1 MDAKNLL
8 SVHKISKSYGIKT
21 LYKDITFGIHEG
33 EKIAI
38 VAKNGAGKTTLMR
51 TLLDPAIADTGDV
64 VFRND
69 LKIRY
74 LGQQPSFEDGL
85 TVREVL
91 YQSEHPG
98 LAALQHYEQ
107 VLTDGADPDAMQ
119 KALDRVDITGGW
131 TIEGRIQEMHGKMNL
146 PDMDRKVDHFSGGE
160 VKRLAMAQ
168 LFIEEPDL
176 ILMDEPTNHLD
187 LDIIEWLEEYLISY
201 KGALLMITHD
211 RYFLERVCGT
221 IYELEN
227 LQFYKYDGNYSY
239 YLEQKEMREANEAA
253 NLHKTKQL
261 FKKELD
267 WMRKTPSAR
276 TGKSKD
282 RIDRFKDIKKVAK
295 QRIDDREVALEINSS
310 RLGGKILELHKVA
323 KSYPDKLLIESFSY
337 IFKKGERAGI
347 VGPNGSGKSTL
358 LKLIME
364 LETPD
369 KGKIVTGDTVIFGH
383 YTQDGIIDK
392 NELKV
397 IEVVQEIGEYITL
410 KKGQKLTASQL
421 CERFLFD
428 SHQQYSYV
436 STLSGGEK
444 RRLFLLTILMK
455 NPNFLILDEPTND
468 LDILTLQA
476 LEEFLED
483 FPGCLLVVSHDRYF
497 LDKLCDHLF
506 VFEGGGRI
514 KDFNGRYYEWR
525 EDQKR
530 IEAIS
535 TAAPKELVPEK
546 EPKKEKVK
554 TKLNFNEKREWEEL
568 PEQIAALEARRD
580 ALNSV
585 FEGTDQDPDEVLR
598 AAAEVQEVI
607 AELDEKEMRW
617 LELSE
622 FADE

>member
-38 VAKNGAGKTTLMR
+38 VAKNGAGKSTLMN
-51 TLLDPAIADTGDV
+51 TLMDPAIADTGEV
-64 VFRND
+64 TFRKGI
-69 LKIRY
+69 KIRY
-74 LGQQPSFEDGL
+74 LSQQPSFENGQ
-85 TVREVL
+85 TVREIL

-98 LAALQHYEQ
+98 LDALRDYEAI
-107 VLTDGADPDAMQ
+107 LASGETEGMQ
-119 KALDRVDITGGW
+119 AALDRVEATGGW
-131 TIEGRIQEMHGKMNL
+131 HLEGRIQEMHGRMNL
-146 PDMDRKVDHFSGGE
+146 PDMDRTVDYFSGGE

-187 LDIIEWLEEYLISY
+187 LDIIEWLEEYLINY

-227 LQFYKYDGNYSY
+227 LQFYKYEGNYSY
-239 YLEQKEMREANEAA
+239 YLEQKEAREANEAA

-267 WMRKTPSAR
+267 WMRRTPSAR
-276 TGKSKD
+276 TGKAKD
-282 RIDRFKDIKKVAK
+282 RIDRFKDVKKAAK
-295 QRIDDREVALEINSS
+295 KRIDDREVTLELNAQ

-323 KSYPDKLLIESFSY
+323 KSFPDKLLIEQFNY
-337 IFKKGERAGI
+337 IFKKGERIGI

-358 LKLIME
+358 LKMIMGE
-364 LETPD
+364 LVPD
-369 KGKIVTGDTVIFGH
+369 KGKIVTGDTVVFGH
-383 YTQDGIIDK
+383 YTQDGIVNKDD
-392 NELKV
+392 LKV

-436 STLSGGEK
+436 STLSGGER

-476 LEEFLED
+476 LESFLEEYS
-483 FPGCLLVVSHDRYF
+483 GCLLVVSHDRYF

-525 EDQKR
+525 EEQKR
-530 IEAIS
+530 IDAIRTS
-535 TAAPKELVPEK
+535 VAKEVPKE

-554 TKLNFNEKREWEEL
+554 TKLSYMEKREWDEL
-568 PEQIAALEARRD
+568 PGQIEALEARRD
-580 ALNSV
+580 ALNAV
-585 FEGTDQDPDEVLR
+585 FEGAEQDPEEVA
-598 AAAEVQEVI
+598 AAAEEIKEVL

-622 FADE
+622 FDYE

>member
-1 MDAKNLL
+1 LDIKNLL
-8 SVHKISKSYGIKT
+8 SVHQLSKSYGIKT
-21 LYKDITFGIHEG
+21 LFTDLTFGISEG

-38 VAKNGAGKTTLMR
+38 VAKNGSGKSTLMR
-51 TLLDPAIADTGDV
+51 TLMDPAIADSGTISYRKGIK
-64 VFRND
+64 
-69 LKIRY
+69 LRY
-74 LGQQPSFEDGL
+74 LEQHPEFAPGQ
-85 TVREVL
+85 TVRDVL

-98 LAALQHYEQ
+98 LEALRQYESI
-107 VLTDGADPDAMQ
+107 VAEGADAHAMQ
-119 KALDRVDITGGW
+119 LALDKVEATGGW
-131 TIEGRIQEMHGKMNL
+131 AIEGRIQEMHGKMDL
-146 PDMDRKVDHFSGGE
+146 PAMDRIIDKFSGGE
-160 VKRLAMAQ
+160 IKRLAMAQ

-187 LDIIEWLEEYLISY
+187 LNIIEWLEEYLIGY

-221 IYELEN
+221 IYELDH
-227 LQFYKYDGNYSY
+227 QTFFKYDGNYSY
-239 YLEQKEMREANEAA
+239 FLEQKELREANEAA
-253 NLHKTKQL
+253 NLHKAKQL
-261 FKKELD
+261 FKRELD

-282 RIDRFKDIKKVAK
+282 RIDRFGEVKKIAK
-295 QRIDDREVALEINSS
+295 QRVDDSEVSLAINSQ
-310 RLGGKILELHKVA
+310 RLGGKILELHKVG
-323 KSYPDKLLIESFSY
+323 KSFPDKLLIESFDY
-337 IFKKGERAGI
+337 TFKKGERVGI

-358 LKLIME
+358 LKMILGE
-364 LETPD
+364 ETPS
-369 KGKIVTGDTVIFGH
+369 KGKIITGDTVIFGH
-383 YTQDGIIDK
+383 YSQGGIADK
-392 NELKV
+392 DHLKV

-428 SHQQYSYV
+428 SNQQYSYT

-476 LEEFLED
+476 LEEFLDD

-514 KDFNGRYYEWR
+514 KDFNGHYYEWR
-525 EDQKR
+525 EEQKR
-530 IEAIS
+530 IDAIK
-535 TAAPKELVPEK
+535 TAAPKPVVEEA
-546 EPKKEKVK
+546 PKKEKTK
-554 TKLNFNEKREWEEL
+554 TKMGYMEKREWDAL
-568 PEQIAALEARRD
+568 PGEIEALEARRD
-580 ALNSV
+580 ALNAV
-585 FEGTDQDPDEVLR
+585 FESQEQDPEEVAK
-598 AAAEVQEVI
+598 AAAEIQEVLD
-607 AELDEKEMRW
+607 ALDEKEMRW

-622 FADE
+622 LDYE

>member
-1 MDAKNLL
+1 MDTRNLL

-38 VAKNGAGKTTLMR
+38 VAKNGAGKTTLMK
-51 TLLDPAIADTGDV
+51 TLLDPAIADSGEV
-64 VFRND
+64 VFRNGI
-69 LKIRY
+69 KIRY
-74 LGQQPSFEDGL
+74 LSQQPSFEDGL
-85 TVREVL
+85 TVRQVL

-98 LAALQHYEQ
+98 LNALRDYEE
-107 VLTDGADPDAMQ
+107 VLANGASPEAMQ
-119 KALDRVDITGGW
+119 KALDKVDATGGW

-160 VKRLAMAQ
+160 IKRLALAQ

-239 YLEQKEMREANEAA
+239 FLEQKEAREANEAA
-253 NLHKTKQL
+253 NLHKAKQL

-267 WMRKTPSAR
+267 WMRRTPSAR
-276 TGKSKD
+276 TGKAKD
-282 RIDRFKDIKKVAK
+282 RIDRFKDVKKVAK
-295 QRIDDREVALEINSS
+295 QRIDDSEVTLALNSA
-310 RLGGKILELHKVA
+310 RLGGKILELHKIG
-323 KSYPDKLLIESFSY
+323 KSYPDKLLIEQFSY

-358 LKLIME
+358 LKLIMG
-364 LETPD
+364 LEDPD
-369 KGKIVTGDTVIFGH
+369 KGKIITGETVIFGH
-383 YTQDGIIDK
+383 YTQDGMIDK
-392 NELKV
+392 NDLKV
-397 IEVVQEIGEYITL
+397 IEVIQEIGEYITL

-476 LEEFLED
+476 LEEFLEE

-525 EDQKR
+525 EDQKK
-530 IEAIS
+530 IDAIG
-535 TAAPKELVPEK
+535 TTVPKETPVEK
-546 EPKKEKVK
+546 EKKKDKVK
-554 TKLNFNEKREWEEL
+554 TKLSYMEKREWDEL
-568 PEQIAALEARRD
+568 PGEIEALEQRRD
-580 ALNSV
+580 ELNAV
-585 FEGTDQDPDEVLR
+585 FEGTDQDPEKVA
-598 AAAEVQEVI
+598 AAAEEIKEVL
-607 AELDEKEMRW
+607 AALDEKEMRW

-622 FADE
+622 FDYE

>member
-107 VLTDGADPDAMQ
+107 VLADGADPDAMQ

-364 LETPD
+364 LEMPD

-546 EPKKEKVK
+546 ETKKEKVK

>member
-1 MDAKNLL
+1 MESKNLL
-8 SVHKISKSYGIKT
+8 SVHKISKSFGIKT

-38 VAKNGAGKTTLMR
+38 IAKNGAGKTTLMR
-51 TLLDPAIADTGDV
+51 TLIDPSNADTGDV
-64 VFRND
+64 VFRNGI
-69 LKIRY
+69 KIRY
-74 LGQQPSFEDGL
+74 LSQQPAYADGL

-91 YQSEHPG
+91 YQSDHPG
-98 LAALQHYEQ
+98 LDALRAYEK
-107 VLTDGADPDAMQ
+107 VLMGEGDTDAMQ
-119 KALDRVDITGGW
+119 AALDRVEITGGW
-131 TIEGRIQEMHGKMNL
+131 TIEGRIQEMHSRMNL
-146 PDMDRKVDHFSGGE
+146 PDMERKVDRFSGGE
-160 VKRLAMAQ
+160 IKRLALAQ

-187 LDIIEWLEEYLISY
+187 LDIIEWLEEYLINY

-221 IYELEN
+221 MFELEN
-227 LQFYKYDGNYSY
+227 LQFYKYEGNYSY
-239 YLEQKEMREANEAA
+239 YLEQKELREANEAA
-253 NLHKTKQL
+253 HLHKAKQL

-267 WMRKTPSAR
+267 WMRKSPSAR

-282 RIDRFKDIKKVAK
+282 RIDRFKDVKKVAN
-295 QRIDDREVALEINSS
+295 QRIDDTEVTLALNSQ

-323 KSYPDKLLIESFSY
+323 KSYPDKLLIEPFSY
-337 IFKKGERAGI
+337 VFKKGERVGI
-347 VGPNGSGKSTL
+347 VGPNGCGKSTL

-369 KGKIVTGDTVIFGH
+369 TGKIITGETVVFGH
-383 YTQDGIIDK
+383 YTQDGMIDK
-392 NELKV
+392 NDLKV

-410 KKGQKLTASQL
+410 NKGQKLTASQL

-428 SHQQYSYV
+428 GHQQYSYV

-476 LEEFLED
+476 LEEFLEE
-483 FPGCLLVVSHDRYF
+483 FQGCLLVVSHDRYF

-506 VFEGGGRI
+506 IFEGGGRI

-530 IEAIS
+530 VDAIKTPKGKTVDS
-535 TAAPKELVPEK
+535 PKEK
-546 EPKKEKVK
+546 KTPKKN
-554 TKLNFNEKREWEEL
+554 KLSFSEKREWEDL
-568 PEQIAALEARRD
+568 PIQITALEDRREE
-580 ALNSV
+580 LNEI
-585 FEGTDQDPDEVLR
+585 FESNKQDPDQLVKASEEIER
-598 AAAEVQEVI
+598 I
-607 AELDEKEMRW
+607 ITELDQKEMRW

-622 FADE
+622 FESE

>member
-1 MDAKNLL
+1 LDTKNLL

-38 VAKNGAGKTTLMR
+38 VAKNGAGKSTLMK
-51 TLLDPAIADTGDV
+51 TLIDPANADTGEV
-64 VFRND
+64 VFRKGI
-69 LKIRY
+69 KIRY
-74 LGQQPSFEDGL
+74 LGQQPSFENGQ
-85 TVREVL
+85 TVREIL

-98 LAALQHYEQ
+98 LAALQEYEAI
-107 VLTDGADPDAMQ
+107 LASGNTNGMQ
-119 KALDRVDITGGW
+119 AALDKVEATGGW
-131 TIEGRIQEMHGKMNL
+131 HLEGRIQEMHGRMNL
-146 PDMDRKVDHFSGGE
+146 PDIDRMVDHFSGGE

-187 LDIIEWLEEYLISY
+187 LDIIEWLEEYLIGY

-227 LQFYKYDGNYSY
+227 LQFYKYEGNYSY
-239 YLEQKEMREANEAA
+239 YLEQKELREANEAA

-267 WMRKTPSAR
+267 WMRRTPSAR
-276 TGKSKD
+276 TGKAKD
-282 RIDRFKDIKKVAK
+282 RIDRFKDVKKIAK
-295 QRIDDREVALEINSS
+295 QRIDDREVTLELNAQ

-323 KSYPDKLLIESFSY
+323 KSFPDKLLIEQFNY
-337 IFKKGERAGI
+337 IFKKGERIGI
-347 VGPNGSGKSTL
+347 VGPNGCGKSTL
-358 LKLIME
+358 LKMIMGE
-364 LETPD
+364 LEPD
-369 KGKIVTGDTVIFGH
+369 KGKIVTGDTVVFGH
-383 YTQDGIIDK
+383 YTQDGMVNKDD
-392 NELKV
+392 LKV

-428 SHQQYSYV
+428 GHQQYSYV
-436 STLSGGEK
+436 STLSGGER

-476 LEEFLED
+476 LEVFLEEYS
-483 FPGCLLVVSHDRYF
+483 GCLLVVSHDRYF

-525 EDQKR
+525 EEQKR
-530 IEAIS
+530 IDAIRN
-535 TAAPKELVPEK
+535 TVVKEKEIEVE

-554 TKLNFNEKREWEEL
+554 NKLSYMEKREWDEL
-568 PEQIAALEARRD
+568 PGQIEVLEARRD
-580 ALNSV
+580 ALNAV
-585 FEGTDQDPDEVLR
+585 FEGTDQDPEEVASAAEEIKEVL
-598 AAAEVQEVI
+598 

-622 FADE
+622 FDYE

>member
-1 MDAKNLL
+1 M
-8 SVHKISKSYGIKT
+8 
-21 LYKDITFGIHEG
+21 YKDITFGIHEG

-38 VAKNGAGKTTLMR
+38 IAKNGAGKTTLMR
-51 TLLDPAIADTGDV
+51 TLIDPSNADTGDV
-64 VFRND
+64 VFRNGI
-69 LKIRY
+69 KIRY
-74 LGQQPSFEDGL
+74 LSQQPAYADGL

-91 YQSEHPG
+91 YQSDHPG
-98 LAALQHYEQ
+98 LDALRAYEE
-107 VLTDGADPDAMQ
+107 VLMGEGDTDAMQ
-119 KALDRVDITGGW
+119 AALDRVEITGGW
-131 TIEGRIQEMHGKMNL
+131 TIEGRIQEMHSRMNL
-146 PDMDRKVDHFSGGE
+146 PDMERKVDRFSGGE
-160 VKRLAMAQ
+160 IKRLALAQ

-187 LDIIEWLEEYLISY
+187 LDIIEWLEEYLINY

-221 IYELEN
+221 MFELEN
-227 LQFYKYDGNYSY
+227 LQFYKYEGNYSY
-239 YLEQKEMREANEAA
+239 YLEQKELREANEAA
-253 NLHKTKQL
+253 HLHKAKQL

-267 WMRKTPSAR
+267 WMRKSPSAR

-282 RIDRFKDIKKVAK
+282 RIDRFKDVKKVAS
-295 QRIDDREVALEINSS
+295 QRIDDTEVTLALNSQ

-323 KSYPDKLLIESFSY
+323 KSYPDKLLIEQFSY
-337 IFKKGERAGI
+337 VFKKGERVGI
-347 VGPNGSGKSTL
+347 VGPNGCGKSTL

-364 LETPD
+364 QETPD
-369 KGKIVTGDTVIFGH
+369 MGKIITGETVVFGH
-383 YTQDGIIDK
+383 YTQDGMIDK

-410 KKGQKLTASQL
+410 NKGQKLTASQL

-428 SHQQYSYV
+428 GHQQYSYV

-476 LEEFLED
+476 LEEFLEE
-483 FPGCLLVVSHDRYF
+483 FQGCLLVVSHDRYF

-506 VFEGGGRI
+506 IFEGGGRI

-530 IEAIS
+530 VDAIK
-535 TAAPKELVPEK
+535 TPKGKTIDPPKGKKVPK
-546 EPKKEKVK
+546 K
-554 TKLNFNEKREWEEL
+554 TKLSFSEKREWEDL
-568 PEQIAALEARRD
+568 PNQIKALEVRRKE
-580 ALNSV
+580 LNDV
-585 FEGTDQDPDEVLR
+585 FESNQQDADQLVKASEEIER
-598 AAAEVQEVI
+598 II
-607 AELDEKEMRW
+607 AELDQKEMRW

-622 FADE
+622 FESE

>member
-1 MDAKNLL
+1 MESKNLL
-8 SVHKISKSYGIKT
+8 SVHKISKSFGIKT

-38 VAKNGAGKTTLMR
+38 IAKNGAGKTTLMR
-51 TLLDPAIADTGDV
+51 TLIDPSNADTGDV
-64 VFRND
+64 VFRNGI
-69 LKIRY
+69 KIRY
-74 LGQQPSFEDGL
+74 LSQQPAYADGL

-91 YQSEHPG
+91 YQSDHPG
-98 LAALQHYEQ
+98 LDALRAYEK
-107 VLTDGADPDAMQ
+107 VLMGEGDTDAMQ
-119 KALDRVDITGGW
+119 AALDRVEITGGW
-131 TIEGRIQEMHGKMNL
+131 TIEGRIQEMHSRMNL
-146 PDMDRKVDHFSGGE
+146 PDMERKVDRFSGGE
-160 VKRLAMAQ
+160 IKRLALAQ

-187 LDIIEWLEEYLISY
+187 LDIIEWLEEYLINY

-221 IYELEN
+221 MFELEN
-227 LQFYKYDGNYSY
+227 LQFYKYEGNYSF
-239 YLEQKEMREANEAA
+239 YLEQKELREANEAA
-253 NLHKTKQL
+253 HLHKATQL

-267 WMRKTPSAR
+267 WMRKSPSAR

-282 RIDRFKDIKKVAK
+282 RIDRFKDVKKVAN
-295 QRIDDREVALEINSS
+295 QRIDDTEVTLALNSQ

-323 KSYPDKLLIESFSY
+323 KSYPDKLLIEQFSY
-337 IFKKGERAGI
+337 VFKKGERVGI
-347 VGPNGSGKSTL
+347 VGPNGCGKSTL

-369 KGKIVTGDTVIFGH
+369 TGKIITGETVVFGH
-383 YTQDGIIDK
+383 YTQDGMIDK
-392 NELKV
+392 NDLKV

-410 KKGQKLTASQL
+410 NKGQKLTASQL

-428 SHQQYSYV
+428 GHQQYSYV

-476 LEEFLED
+476 LEEFLEE
-483 FPGCLLVVSHDRYF
+483 FQGCLLVVSHDRYF

-506 VFEGGGRI
+506 IFEGGGRI

-530 IEAIS
+530 VDAIKTPKGKTVGS
-535 TAAPKELVPEK
+535 PKE
-546 EPKKEKVK
+546 KKTAKK
-554 TKLNFNEKREWEEL
+554 NKLSFSEKREWEDL
-568 PEQIAALEARRD
+568 PIQITALEDRREE
-580 ALNSV
+580 LNQI
-585 FEGTDQDPDEVLR
+585 FESNKQDPDQLVKASEEIER
-598 AAAEVQEVI
+598 I
-607 AELDEKEMRW
+607 ITELDQKEMRW

-622 FADE
+622 FESE

>member
-74 LGQQPSFEDGL
+74 LGQQPSFDKGL

-98 LAALQHYEQ
+98 LAALQAYEK
-107 VLTDGADPDAMQ
+107 VLAEGGDADAMQ
-119 KALDRVDITGGW
+119 KALDRVEITGGW

-146 PDMDRKVDHFSGGE
+146 PEMDRKVDHFSGGE

-239 YLEQKEMREANEAA
+239 YLEQKEAREANEAA

-358 LKLIME
+358 LKLIMG
-364 LETPD
+364 LENPD
-369 KGKIVTGDTVIFGH
+369 KGKIITGDTVIFGH

-392 NELKV
+392 NDLKV

-530 IEAIS
+530 IEAIK
-535 TAAPKELVPEK
+535 TAVPKEISVEK
-546 EPKKEKVK
+546 DKKKEKVK
-554 TKLNFNEKREWEEL
+554 TKLSFNEKREWDEL
-568 PEQIAALEARRD
+568 PGQIEALETRRD
-580 ALNSV
+580 ELNKV

-598 AAAEVQEVI
+598 AAAEIKEI
-607 AELDEKEMRW
+607 LAALDEKEMRW

-622 FADE
+622 FDYE

>member
-1 MDAKNLL
+1 MDARNLL

-38 VAKNGAGKTTLMR
+38 VAKNGAGKTTLMK
-51 TLLDPAIADTGDV
+51 TLLDPAIADTGEV
-64 VFRND
+64 VFRNGI
-69 LKIRY
+69 KIRY
-74 LGQQPSFEDGL
+74 LSQQPSFEDGM

-91 YQSEHPG
+91 YHSEHPG
-98 LAALQHYEQ
+98 LNALRDYEE
-107 VLTDGADPDAMQ
+107 VVANGASPEAMQ
-119 KALDRVDITGGW
+119 KALDKVDATGGW

-160 VKRLAMAQ
+160 IKRLALAQ

-239 YLEQKEMREANEAA
+239 FLEQKEAREANEAA
-253 NLHKTKQL
+253 NLHKAKQL

-267 WMRKTPSAR
+267 WMRRTPSAR
-276 TGKSKD
+276 TGKAKD
-282 RIDRFKDIKKVAK
+282 RIDRFKEVKKVAK
-295 QRIDDREVALEINSS
+295 QRIDDKEVTLAINSA
-310 RLGGKILELHKVA
+310 RLGGKILELHKIG
-323 KSYPDKLLIESFSY
+323 KSYPDKLLIEQFSY

-358 LKLIME
+358 LKLIMGIE
-364 LETPD
+364 APD
-369 KGKIVTGDTVIFGH
+369 KGKIITGETVIFGH
-383 YTQDGIIDK
+383 YTQDGMIDK
-392 NELKV
+392 NDLKV

-530 IEAIS
+530 IAAIGA
-535 TAAPKELVPEK
+535 TMPKDIPVEK
-546 EPKKEKVK
+546 EKKKEKVK
-554 TKLNFNEKREWEEL
+554 TKLSYMEKREWDEL
-568 PEQIAALEARRD
+568 PGEIEALEKRRD
-580 ALNSV
+580 ELNAV
-585 FEGTDQDPDEVLR
+585 FEGTDQDPEKVA
-598 AAAEVQEVI
+598 AAAEEIKEVLT
-607 AELDEKEMRW
+607 ALDEKEMRW

-622 FADE
+622 FDYE

>member
-1 MDAKNLL
+1 MESKNLL
-8 SVHKISKSYGIKT
+8 SVHKISKSFGIKT

-38 VAKNGAGKTTLMR
+38 IAKNGAGKTTLMR
-51 TLLDPAIADTGDV
+51 TLIDPSNADTGDV
-64 VFRND
+64 VFRNGI
-69 LKIRY
+69 KIRY
-74 LGQQPSFEDGL
+74 LSQQPAYADGL

-91 YQSEHPG
+91 YQSDHPG
-98 LAALQHYEQ
+98 LDALRAYEE
-107 VLTDGADPDAMQ
+107 VLMGEGNTDAMQ
-119 KALDRVDITGGW
+119 AALDRVEITGGW
-131 TIEGRIQEMHGKMNL
+131 TIEGRIQEMHSRMNL
-146 PDMDRKVDHFSGGE
+146 PDMERKVDRFSGGE
-160 VKRLAMAQ
+160 IKRLALAQ

-187 LDIIEWLEEYLISY
+187 LDIIEWLEEYLINY

-221 IYELEN
+221 MFELEN
-227 LQFYKYDGNYSY
+227 LQFYKYEGNYSY
-239 YLEQKEMREANEAA
+239 YLEQKELREANEAA
-253 NLHKTKQL
+253 HLHKAKQL

-267 WMRKTPSAR
+267 WMRKSPSAR

-282 RIDRFKDIKKVAK
+282 RIDRFKDVKKVAN
-295 QRIDDREVALEINSS
+295 QRIDDTEVTLALNSQ

-323 KSYPDKLLIESFSY
+323 KSYPDKLLIEQFSY
-337 IFKKGERAGI
+337 VFKKGERVGI
-347 VGPNGSGKSTL
+347 VGPNGCGKSTL

-369 KGKIVTGDTVIFGH
+369 TGKIITGETVVFGH
-383 YTQDGIIDK
+383 YTQDGMIDK
-392 NELKV
+392 NDLKV

-410 KKGQKLTASQL
+410 NKGQKLTASQL

-428 SHQQYSYV
+428 GHQQYSYV

-476 LEEFLED
+476 LEEFLEE
-483 FPGCLLVVSHDRYF
+483 FQGCLLVVSHDRYF

-506 VFEGGGRI
+506 IFEGGGRI

-530 IEAIS
+530 VDAIKTPKGKTVDS
-535 TAAPKELVPEK
+535 PKEK
-546 EPKKEKVK
+546 KTPKKN
-554 TKLNFNEKREWEEL
+554 KLSFSEKREWEDL
-568 PEQIAALEARRD
+568 PNQITALEDRREE
-580 ALNSV
+580 LNQI
-585 FEGTDQDPDEVLR
+585 FESNKQDPDQLVKASEEIER
-598 AAAEVQEVI
+598 I
-607 AELDEKEMRW
+607 ITELDQKEMRW

-622 FADE
+622 FESE

>member
-1 MDAKNLL
+1 MDVKNLL
-8 SVHKISKSYGIKT
+8 SVHKIGKSYGIKT

-38 VAKNGAGKTTLMR
+38 VAKNGAGKSTLMR
-51 TLLDPAIADTGDV
+51 TLMDPAISDSGDV
-64 VFRND
+64 VFRNG
-69 LKIRY
+69 LTVRY
-74 LGQQPSFEDGL
+74 LEQQPEFPAGM

-91 YQSEHPG
+91 YHSEHPG
-98 LAALQHYEQ
+98 LDALRAYEK
-107 VLTDGADPDAMQ
+107 VLADGADPDAMQ
-119 KALDRVDITGGW
+119 AALDRVDALGGW
-131 TIEGRIQEMHGKMNL
+131 TVEGRIQELAGKMQL
-146 PDMDRKVDHFSGGE
+146 PDMDRIIDNFSGGE
-160 VKRLAMAQ
+160 IKRIALAQ

-187 LDIIEWLEEYLISY
+187 LDIIEWLEEYLIGY

-211 RYFLERVCGT
+211 RYFLERICGT
-221 IYELEN
+221 IFELEN
-227 LQFYKYDGNYSY
+227 QQFYRYEGNYSY

-253 NLHKTKQL
+253 NLQKTRQL
-261 FKKELD
+261 FKKELE
-267 WMRKTPSAR
+267 WMRRTPSAR

-282 RIDRFKDIKKVAK
+282 RKDRFQDIKKEAK
-295 QRIDDREVALEINSS
+295 KRIDDREVSLAINSQ
-310 RLGGKILELHKVA
+310 RLGGKILELHKIG
-323 KSYPDKLLIESFSY
+323 KSYPNRLLIEQFSY

-358 LKLIME
+358 LKIILGQE
-364 LETPD
+364 EPD
-369 KGKIVTGDTVIFGH
+369 KGKIVTGDTVIYGH
-383 YTQDGIIDK
+383 YSQDGILDK
-392 NELKV
+392 DHMKV

-428 SHQQYSYV
+428 SHQQYTYV

-444 RRLFLLTILMK
+444 RRLYLLTILMK

-476 LEEFLED
+476 LEEFLDD

-514 KDFNGRYYEWR
+514 KDFNGHYYEWR
-525 EDQKR
+525 EEQKR
-530 IEAIS
+530 IEAVG
-535 TAAPKELVPEK
+535 TKEEK
-546 EPKKEKVK
+546 FETHKPKKEKVK
-554 TKLNFNEKREWEEL
+554 TKLSFNEKIEWEEL
-568 PEQIAALEARRD
+568 PGQIEALELRRD
-580 ALNSV
+580 ALNAV
-585 FEGTDQDPDEVLR
+585 FESAEQDADQIA
-598 AAAEVQEVI
+598 AAAEEIKQVLAQ
-607 AELDEKEMRW
+607 LDEKEMRW

-622 FADE
+622 YAEE

>member
-1 MDAKNLL
+1 LESKNLL
-8 SVHKISKSYGIKT
+8 SVHKISKSFGIKT

-38 VAKNGAGKTTLMR
+38 IAKNGAGKTTLMR
-51 TLLDPAIADTGDV
+51 TLIDPSNADTGDV
-64 VFRND
+64 VFRNGI
-69 LKIRY
+69 KIRY
-74 LGQQPSFEDGL
+74 LSQQPAYADGL

-91 YQSEHPG
+91 YQSDHPG
-98 LAALQHYEQ
+98 LDALRAYEK
-107 VLTDGADPDAMQ
+107 VLMGEGDTDAMQ
-119 KALDRVDITGGW
+119 AALDRVEITGGW
-131 TIEGRIQEMHGKMNL
+131 TIEGRIQEMHSRMNL
-146 PDMDRKVDHFSGGE
+146 PDMERKVDRFSGGE
-160 VKRLAMAQ
+160 IKRLALAQ

-187 LDIIEWLEEYLISY
+187 LDIIEWLEEYLINY

-221 IYELEN
+221 MFELEN
-227 LQFYKYDGNYSY
+227 LQFYKYEGNYSY
-239 YLEQKEMREANEAA
+239 YLEQKELREANEAA
-253 NLHKTKQL
+253 HLHKAKQL

-267 WMRKTPSAR
+267 WMRKSPSAR

-282 RIDRFKDIKKVAK
+282 RIDRFKDVKKVAN
-295 QRIDDREVALEINSS
+295 QRIDDTEVTLALNSQ

-323 KSYPDKLLIESFSY
+323 KSYPDKLLIEQFSY
-337 IFKKGERAGI
+337 VFKKGERVGI
-347 VGPNGSGKSTL
+347 VGPNGCGKSTL

-369 KGKIVTGDTVIFGH
+369 TGKIITGETVVFGH
-383 YTQDGIIDK
+383 YTQDGMIDK
-392 NELKV
+392 NDLKV

-410 KKGQKLTASQL
+410 NKGQKLTASQL

-428 SHQQYSYV
+428 GHQQYSYV

-476 LEEFLED
+476 LEEFLEE
-483 FPGCLLVVSHDRYF
+483 FQGCLLVVSHDRYF

-506 VFEGGGRI
+506 IFEGGGRI

-530 IEAIS
+530 VDAIKTPKGKTVGS
-535 TAAPKELVPEK
+535 PKE
-546 EPKKEKVK
+546 KKTAKK
-554 TKLNFNEKREWEEL
+554 NKLSFSEKREWEDL
-568 PEQIAALEARRD
+568 PIQITALEDRREE
-580 ALNSV
+580 LNQI
-585 FEGTDQDPDEVLR
+585 FESNKQDPDQLVKASEEIER
-598 AAAEVQEVI
+598 I
-607 AELDEKEMRW
+607 ITELDQKEMRW

-622 FADE
+622 FESE

>member
-1 MDAKNLL
+1 M
-8 SVHKISKSYGIKT
+8 
-21 LYKDITFGIHEG
+21 YKDITFGIHEG

-38 VAKNGAGKTTLMR
+38 IAKNGAGKTTLMR
-51 TLLDPAIADTGDV
+51 TLIDPSNADTGDV
-64 VFRND
+64 VFRNGI
-69 LKIRY
+69 KIRY
-74 LGQQPSFEDGL
+74 LSQQPAYADGL

-91 YQSEHPG
+91 YQSDHPG
-98 LAALQHYEQ
+98 LDALRAYEE
-107 VLTDGADPDAMQ
+107 VLMGEGDTDAMQ
-119 KALDRVDITGGW
+119 AALDRVEITGGW
-131 TIEGRIQEMHGKMNL
+131 TIEGRIQEMHSRMNL
-146 PDMDRKVDHFSGGE
+146 PDMERKVDRFSGGE
-160 VKRLAMAQ
+160 IKRLALAQ

-187 LDIIEWLEEYLISY
+187 LDIIEWLEEYLINY

-221 IYELEN
+221 MFELEN
-227 LQFYKYDGNYSY
+227 LQFYKYEGNYSY
-239 YLEQKEMREANEAA
+239 YLEQKELREANEAA
-253 NLHKTKQL
+253 HLHKAKQL

-267 WMRKTPSAR
+267 WMRKSPSAR

-282 RIDRFKDIKKVAK
+282 RIDRFKDVKKVAN
-295 QRIDDREVALEINSS
+295 QRIDDTEVTLALNSQ

-323 KSYPDKLLIESFSY
+323 KSYPDKLLIEQFSY
-337 IFKKGERAGI
+337 VFKKGERVGI
-347 VGPNGSGKSTL
+347 VGPNGCGKSTL

-369 KGKIVTGDTVIFGH
+369 TGKIITGETVVFGH
-383 YTQDGIIDK
+383 YTQDGMIDK
-392 NELKV
+392 NDLKV

-410 KKGQKLTASQL
+410 NKGQKLTASQL

-428 SHQQYSYV
+428 GHQQYSYV

-476 LEEFLED
+476 LEEFLEE
-483 FPGCLLVVSHDRYF
+483 FQGCLLVVSHDRYF

-506 VFEGGGRI
+506 IFEGGGRI

-530 IEAIS
+530 VDAIKTPKGKTVGS
-535 TAAPKELVPEK
+535 PKE
-546 EPKKEKVK
+546 KKTAKK
-554 TKLNFNEKREWEEL
+554 NKLSFSEKREWEDL
-568 PEQIAALEARRD
+568 PIQINALEDRREE
-580 ALNSV
+580 LNQI
-585 FEGTDQDPDEVLR
+585 FESNKQDPDQLVKASEEIER
-598 AAAEVQEVI
+598 I
-607 AELDEKEMRW
+607 ITELDQKEMRW

-622 FADE
+622 FESE

>member
-1 MDAKNLL
+1 
-8 SVHKISKSYGIKT
+8 
-21 LYKDITFGIHEG
+21 
-33 EKIAI
+33 
-38 VAKNGAGKTTLMR
+38 
-51 TLLDPAIADTGDV
+51 
-64 VFRND
+64 
-69 LKIRY
+69 
-74 LGQQPSFEDGL
+74 
-85 TVREVL
+85 
-91 YQSEHPG
+91 
-98 LAALQHYEQ
+98 
-107 VLTDGADPDAMQ
+107 
-119 KALDRVDITGGW
+119 
-131 TIEGRIQEMHGKMNL
+131 
-146 PDMDRKVDHFSGGE
+146 
-160 VKRLAMAQ
+160 
-168 LFIEEPDL
+168 
-176 ILMDEPTNHLD
+176 
-187 LDIIEWLEEYLISY
+187 
-201 KGALLMITHD
+201 
-211 RYFLERVCGT
+211 
-221 IYELEN
+221 
-227 LQFYKYDGNYSY
+227 
-239 YLEQKEMREANEAA
+239 
-253 NLHKTKQL
+253 
-261 FKKELD
+261 
-267 WMRKTPSAR
+267 
-276 TGKSKD
+276 
-282 RIDRFKDIKKVAK
+282 
-295 QRIDDREVALEINSS
+295 
-310 RLGGKILELHKVA
+310 
-323 KSYPDKLLIESFSY
+323 
-337 IFKKGERAGI
+337 
-347 VGPNGSGKSTL
+347 
-358 LKLIME
+358 
-364 LETPD
+364 
-369 KGKIVTGDTVIFGH
+369 
-383 YTQDGIIDK
+383 
-392 NELKV
+392 
-397 IEVVQEIGEYITL
+397 
-410 KKGQKLTASQL
+410 
-421 CERFLFD
+421 LFD

>member
-1 MDAKNLL
+1 MESKNLL
-8 SVHKISKSYGIKT
+8 SVHKISKSFGIKT

-38 VAKNGAGKTTLMR
+38 IAKNGAGKTTLMR
-51 TLLDPAIADTGDV
+51 TLIDPSNADTGDV
-64 VFRND
+64 VFRNGI
-69 LKIRY
+69 KIRY
-74 LGQQPSFEDGL
+74 LSQQPAYADGL

-91 YQSEHPG
+91 YQSDHPG
-98 LAALQHYEQ
+98 LDALRAYEK
-107 VLTDGADPDAMQ
+107 VLMGEGDTDAMQ
-119 KALDRVDITGGW
+119 AALDRVEITGGW
-131 TIEGRIQEMHGKMNL
+131 TIEGRIQEMHSRMNL
-146 PDMDRKVDHFSGGE
+146 PDMERKVDRFSGGE
-160 VKRLAMAQ
+160 IKRLALAQ

-187 LDIIEWLEEYLISY
+187 LDIIEWLEEYLINY

-221 IYELEN
+221 MFELEN
-227 LQFYKYDGNYSY
+227 LQFYKYEGNYSY
-239 YLEQKEMREANEAA
+239 YLEQKELREANEAA
-253 NLHKTKQL
+253 HLHKAKQL

-267 WMRKTPSAR
+267 WMRKSPSAR

-282 RIDRFKDIKKVAK
+282 RIDRFKDVKKVAN
-295 QRIDDREVALEINSS
+295 QRIDDTEVTLALNSQ

-323 KSYPDKLLIESFSY
+323 KSYPDKLLIEQFSY
-337 IFKKGERAGI
+337 VFKKGERVGI
-347 VGPNGSGKSTL
+347 VGPNGCGKSTL

-369 KGKIVTGDTVIFGH
+369 TGKIITGETVVFGH
-383 YTQDGIIDK
+383 YTQDGMIDK
-392 NELKV
+392 NDLKV

-410 KKGQKLTASQL
+410 NKGQKLTASQL

-428 SHQQYSYV
+428 GHQQYSYV

-476 LEEFLED
+476 LEEFLEE
-483 FPGCLLVVSHDRYF
+483 FQGCLLVVSHDRYF

-506 VFEGGGRI
+506 IFEGGGRI

-530 IEAIS
+530 VDAIKTPKGKTVDS
-535 TAAPKELVPEK
+535 PKEK
-546 EPKKEKVK
+546 KTPKKN
-554 TKLNFNEKREWEEL
+554 KLSFSEKREWEDLPIQITVLEDRREEL
-568 PEQIAALEARRD
+568 NQI
-580 ALNSV
+580 
-585 FEGTDQDPDEVLR
+585 FESNKQDPDQLVKASEEIER
-598 AAAEVQEVI
+598 I
-607 AELDEKEMRW
+607 ITELDQKEMRW

-622 FADE
+622 FESE

>member
-1 MDAKNLL
+1 MEVKNLL
-8 SVHKISKSYGIKT
+8 SVYKISKSYGIKT
-21 LYKDITFGIHEG
+21 LYEDITFGISEG

-38 VAKNGAGKTTLMR
+38 VAKNGAGKTTLMQ
-51 TLLDPAIADTGDV
+51 TLMDPALADTGDV
-64 VFRND
+64 VFRNG
-69 LKIRY
+69 LKVRY
-74 LGQQPSFEDGL
+74 LEQQPAFEDGL

-91 YQSEHPG
+91 YQSEHAG
-98 LAALQHYEQ
+98 LEALRSYEE
-107 VLTDGADPDAMQ
+107 VLSRDHDADELQ
-119 KALDRVDITGGW
+119 RALDRVEVAGGW
-131 TIEGRIQEMHGKMNL
+131 TVEGRIQEMAGKMDL
-146 PDMDRKVDHFSGGE
+146 PAMDRVVNNFSGGE
-160 VKRLAMAQ
+160 IKRLALAQ

-187 LDIIEWLEEYLISY
+187 LDIIEWLEEYLIQY

-221 IYELEN
+221 IFELEN
-227 LQFYKYDGNYSY
+227 QQFYRYEGNYSY
-239 YLEQKEMREANEAA
+239 YLEQKELREANEAA
-253 NLHKTKQL
+253 NLHKTRQL
-261 FKKELD
+261 FKKELE
-267 WMRKTPSAR
+267 WMRRTPSAR
-276 TGKSKD
+276 TGKAKD
-282 RIDRFKDIKKVAK
+282 RIDRFQDVKKEAK
-295 QRIDDREVALEINSS
+295 KRLDDREVALEVNSQ
-310 RLGGKILELHKVA
+310 RLGGKILELHKIG
-323 KSYPDKLLIESFSY
+323 KSYPEKLLIEQFSY

-358 LKLIME
+358 LRIILG
-364 LETPD
+364 LEDPD
-369 KGKIVTGDTVIFGH
+369 KGKVVTGETVIFGH
-383 YTQDGIIDK
+383 YSQGGIVEKDH
-392 NELKV
+392 LKV

-421 CERFLFD
+421 CERFMFD

-476 LEEFLED
+476 LEEFLEE

-525 EDQKR
+525 EEQKR
-530 IEAIS
+530 IDAIG
-535 TAAPKELVPEK
+535 TQLEKKEDK
-546 EPKKEKVK
+546 KPKKEKVK
-554 TKLNFNEKREWEEL
+554 TKLSYKEKLEWEEL
-568 PEQIAALEARRD
+568 PGQIEALERRRD
-580 ALNSV
+580 ELNAI
-585 FEGTDQDPDEVLR
+585 FESSTQDAEAV
-598 AAAEVQEVI
+598 AQAAEEIKTVLE
-607 AELDEKEMRW
+607 ELDEKEMRW

-622 FADE
+622 YDNE